1 MQNKDVIY
9 IDVEDDITA
18 IIGKVKDAKEKIV
31 ALVPPKRTGVLQ
43 SAVNLRLL
51 ARAADSANKRLVLIS
66 SNGALASLAA
76 SAEIPVAKNLHS
88 RPELAKVTSVDDDE
102 EDVIDGDSLPVGDHA
117 KSSRKDEESDDIPA
131 DSIKGIDI
139 DGEATAVS
147 AARQSK
153 VASKDGAKRGI
164 KVPDFGSFR
173 KRIAIGVGAGVL
185 VILFLVWANVVAPHA
200 TVVVSAKTTGQF
212 LTNPVT
218 LGTDLETDNQAGT
231 IKTVEET
238 YKDTQEVEFEATG
251 TKNVGEKATGTI
263 KVTQQSL
270 SPSTIPA
277 GTKFTASNGLV
288 FVTSSGVTVP
298 ASSIGPGCFPTA
310 CPGSATVGV
319 IASEGGSN
327 YNDVSGGLS
336 GPSGIS
342 ASFVGSTSGGT
353 DKTAKVVTQED
364 VDKAKEELKDSNQGD
379 AKKKLK
385 SKFDDTD
392 IVIESSFTSKG
403 EPKSS
408 PAVGQEAPDGK
419 AKLTSEITYTMS
431 AVAKDELDAY
441 LDAAFEGLLTSKD
454 SQKIYD
460 NGSKDASFDDFQAG
474 EDKDAKSTATL
485 TATAQIG
492 PKIDDNEIKEQ
503 AKGKRTGEVIADI
516 KGIDGV
522 SDVEVKLSPFWV
534 AGVPDD
540 IKKISVEFKL
550 KNNG

>member
-18 IIGKVKDAKEKIV
+18 IIGKVKDSKQKIV

-66 SNGALASLAA
+66 SNVALASLAA

-88 RPELAKVTSVDDDE
+88 RPELAKMTSIDDDD
-102 EDVIDGDSLPVGDHA
+102 EDVIDGDSLPVGDHV
-117 KSSRKDEESDDIPA
+117 KSSNKDDESDDIPA

-139 DGEATAVS
+139 DGEATSVS
-147 AARQSK
+147 AARQTK
-153 VASKDGAKRGI
+153 AASKDGAKKGI

-200 TVVVSAKTTGQF
+200 TVVVRAKTTGQF

-218 LGTDLETDNQAGT
+218 LGTDLETDNEAGT
-231 IKTVEET
+231 IKTIEET
-238 YKDTQEVEFEATG
+238 SKDTQEVEFEATG
-251 TKNVGEKATGTI
+251 TKDVGEKATGT
-263 KVTQQSL
+263 VTFSTNQISL
-270 SPSTIPA
+270 LGTTIPA
-277 GTKFTASNGLV
+277 GTTL
-288 FVTSSGVTVP
+288 TSSGGKTFKTTQSVTFTLSNYSG
-298 ASSIGPGCFPTA
+298 ASSGIVATASGP
-310 CPGSATVGV
+310 
-319 IASEGGSN
+319 E
-327 YNDVSGGLS
+327 YNGASGGAS
-336 GPSGIS
+336 GAPSGVS
-342 ASFVGSTSGGT
+342 AQITGATSGGT
-353 DKTAKVVTQED
+353 SKIVKVVTQED
-364 VDKAKEELKDSNQGD
+364 FDKAKEELKDSNQSD

-385 SKFDDTD
+385 SKFEKSD
-392 IVIESSFTSKG
+392 IVIDSSFAAKG
-403 EPKSS
+403 EPTST
-408 PAVGQEAPDGK
+408 PAVGQEASDGK

-431 AVAKDELDAY
+431 AVAKDELDSY
-441 LDAAFEGLLTSKD
+441 LDAAFDGLLTSKD

-460 NGSKDASFDDFQAG
+460 NGSKDASFDDYQAG
-474 EDKDAKSTATL
+474 EKTDTATL
-485 TATAQIG
+485 TATAQVG

-534 AGVPDD
+534 TGVPDD

-550 KNNG
+550 KDNG

>member
-18 IIGKVKDAKEKIV
+18 IIGKVKGAKEKIV

-51 ARAADSANKRLVLIS
+51 ARAADGADKRLVLIS
-66 SNGALASLAA
+66 SNAALASLAA

-88 RPELAKVTSVDDDE
+88 RPELAKVAPSKDDD
-102 EDVIDGDSLPVGDHA
+102 EDVIDGDNLPVGDHA
-117 KSSRKDEESDDIPA
+117 KSSRNDDDVEAIPA
-131 DSIKGIDI
+131 ASIKGIDI

-147 AARQSK
+147 AGQRT
-153 VASKDGAKRGI
+153 KDTPKDRAKKGI

-173 KRIAIGVGAGVL
+173 KRIAIGAGAGVL
-185 VILFLVWANVVAPHA
+185 AILFLIWAIWIAPQA

-218 LGTDLETDNQAGT
+218 LGTDLETDNEAGT

-238 YKDTQEVEFEATG
+238 DKSSQTVEFEATG

-270 SPSTIPA
+270 SSSTIPS
-277 GTKFTASNGLV
+277 GTKFTSGNGLT
-288 FVTSSGVTVP
+288 FLTTSGVTIP
-298 ASSIGPGCFPTA
+298 ASSFGPGCFPVA

-319 IASEGGSN
+319 VASEGGSN
-327 YNDVSGGLS
+327 YNGASGGLD
-336 GPSGIS
+336 GPSGVS
-342 ASFVGSTSGGT
+342 ASFTGSTSGGT
-353 DKTAKVVTQED
+353 DRTAKVVTQSD
-364 VDKAKEELKDSNQGD
+364 IDKAIEQLAEGDKADD

-385 SKFDDTD
+385 SKFEKSD
-392 IVIESSFTSKG
+392 IVIDSSFTTKG
-403 EPKSS
+403 GDPQSS
-408 PAVGQEAPDGK
+408 PAVGQEASDGK

-431 AVAKDELDAY
+431 AVAKDELESY
-441 LDAAFEGLLTSKD
+441 LDKAFETMLTSKD
-454 SQKIYD
+454 SQRIYD
-460 NGSKDASFDDFQAG
+460 NGLKDVSFDDFKAG
-474 EDKDAKSTATL
+474 EETDTATL
-485 TATAQIG
+485 TATAQVG
-492 PKIDDNEIKEQ
+492 PKINDDEIKQQ
-503 AKGKRTGEVIADI
+503 AKGKRTGEVVADI

-534 AGVPDD
+534 TGVPDD
-540 IKKISVEFKL
+540 VKKIRIEFKL
-550 KNNG
+550 KDNG